1 MYQTFGFI
9 ELHNLSKGQ
18 LSDMKSYEKPLFTI
32 TGRSSIQ
39 LLQFWRFNF
48 SNFQTTFVK
57 NFMKNFQFSKYILK
71 VLIKSYRFT
80 NICDLKILYTQAA
93 ALWIFLEI
101 STEERFASLVLS
113 NEGNI
118 KASILLILLKCIVTG
133 YSNGNES
140 FTGRFFLNYGSLNM
154 LLHFFRY
161 LIYSVFHETFVKNFM
176 KKLSFSSSNFK
187 NPSQDVVHYRK
198 LRCLTLWYWN
208 GSPLRVKSWK
218 NCPFLG
224 LFLQK

>member
-1 MYQTFGFI
+1 
-9 ELHNLSKGQ
+9 
-18 LSDMKSYEKPLFTI
+18 MKSYEKPLFTI
-32 TGRSSIQ
+32 TGPSKIQ
-39 LLQFWRFNF
+39 LLKFWRFNF

-57 NFMKNFQFSKYILK
+57 NFMKNFRVSKYILK

-101 STEERFASLVLS
+101 FTEERFASLVLS

-118 KASILLILLKCIVTG
+118 KASILLILQKCIDVG

-140 FTGRFFLNYGSLNM
+140 FKGGCFQITGHWICYYIFSDISFIVFFTR
-154 LLHFFRY
+154 LLSKILWRSYPFF
-161 LIYSVFHETFVKNFM
+161 
-176 KKLSFSSSNFK
+176 SSNFK
-187 NPSQDVVHYRK
+187 NPSQDVVYYRK
-198 LRCLTLWYWN
+198 LRCLTSWYWN